1 MPLALVLIDIGG
13 GLAPWAD
20 DDIVEEKDVVSVP
33 MKAFLEGL
41 AVQGAWDTEPVSIDF
56 GGFMSS
62 LTRTFSIKVASPR
75 FVGQNLAVVSKEYA
89 NISLRLGYHF
99 NLIDAYASE
108 TIDDNY
114 AYFRFLGGVTDIA
127 RRSRRARLLA
137 DILARNHF
145 RTDVRGDLVVARIKR
160 LNIEEMKRAMR
171 LLGLLVAYSR
181 QLDIRMISE
190 QEMAKSI
197 AKFEGLKNAHHHL
210 PGR

>member
-1 MPLALVLIDIGG
+1 MQAFLR
-13 GLAPWAD
+13 GLAAP
-20 DDIVEEKDVVSVP
+20 
-33 MKAFLEGL
+33 
-41 AVQGAWDTEPVSIDF
+41 GAWNTEPVSVDF

-75 FVGQNLAVVSKEYA
+75 YVGQNLAVVSKEYV

-108 TIDDNY
+108 KSDDNY

-137 DILARNHF
+137 DILARNDF

-160 LNIEEMKRAMR
+160 LDVEGMKRAMR

-181 QLDIRMISE
+181 QLDIKMISE
-190 QEMAKSI
+190 QEMANSI
-197 AKFEGLKNAHHHL
+197 AEFEGLKNAHHHL
-210 PGR
+210 SGL